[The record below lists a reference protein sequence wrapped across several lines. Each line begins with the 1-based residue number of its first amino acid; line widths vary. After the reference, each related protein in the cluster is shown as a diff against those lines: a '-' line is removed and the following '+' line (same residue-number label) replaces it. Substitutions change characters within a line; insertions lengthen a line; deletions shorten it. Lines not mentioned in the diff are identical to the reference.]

1 MGKRGN
7 KTTMSGIPSVQHA
20 TRGAPAWAGEMESM
34 LDAYR
39 QAGGDPDALKLPE
52 VATLVI
58 SGNQVLAS
66 HPIPGVHLEAE
77 PLDQGVRARILV
89 DPGTRVAHPVHLCFG
104 VIPAEGIQQIEAEYV
119 IGEGAQVQ
127 FLAHCSFP
135 NAVKVEHRMNANIHI
150 GRNASLSYTE
160 EHYHGPTGG
169 IDVRPISKVIIEEG
183 GQFTSN
189 FILTRGRVGSLDM
202 DYMVDA
208 GKDAVAEL
216 VTKAFGRG
224 DDAIKV
230 MEYIR
235 LNGENARGLA
245 KSRIAIKEQATSE
258 VNTTTEGNAPGARGH
273 MDCTE
278 IVRDQATA
286 ANNPLVRVTNSQAQ
300 VTHEAAIGTVNRKE
314 MEALMA
320 RGLDEADAV
329 DLIIRAMIR

>member
-1 MGKRGN
+1 MN
-7 KTTMSGIPSVQHA
+7 ALPSNQHA
-20 TRGAPAWAGEMESM
+20 AGRAPAWAGEMESM

-39 QAGGDPDALKLPE
+39 QAGGDPDALQLPE
-52 VATLVI
+52 VATLVV

-66 HPIPGVHLEAE
+66 HSIPGVHLEAE
-77 PLDQGVRARILV
+77 PLEQGVHARITV
-89 DPGTRVAHPVHLCFG
+89 DPGTHVERPVHLCFG
-104 VIPAEGIQQIEAEYV
+104 VIPADGIQQIEAEYE

-135 NAVKVEHRMNANIHI
+135 NAVQVEHRMHADIHI
-150 GRNASLSYTE
+150 GRNASLTYTE
-160 EHYHGPTGG
+160 EHYHGQTGG
-169 IDVRPISKVIIEEG
+169 IDVRPVSKVVIDEG

-189 FILTRGRVGSLDM
+189 FVLTRGRVGKLDM
-202 DYMVDA
+202 DYIVDV

-216 VTKAFGRG
+216 VTKAFGSG
-224 DDAIKV
+224 DDAVKV
-230 MEYIR
+230 RETIR

-245 KSRIAIKEQATSE
+245 KSRVAVKERASSE
-258 VNTTTEGNAPGARGH
+258 VNTTTEGNAPGAHGH

-286 ANNPLVRVTNSQAQ
+286 ANSPIVRVTNAKAQ

-314 MEALMA
+314 METLMA
-320 RGLDEADAV
+320 RGLDETDAV

>member
-1 MGKRGN
+1 MN
-7 KTTMSGIPSVQHA
+7 ALPLIQHVA
-20 TRGAPAWAGEMESM
+20 GRAPAWAGEMEAM

-39 QAGGDPDALKLPE
+39 QAGGDPDALQLPE
-52 VATLVI
+52 VATLVV

-66 HPIPGVHLEAE
+66 HSIPGVHLEAE
-77 PLDQGVRARILV
+77 PLEQGVHARITV
-89 DPGTRVAHPVHLCFG
+89 DPGTHVERPVHLCFG
-104 VIPAEGIQQIEAEYV
+104 VIPADGIQQIEAKYE

-135 NAVKVEHRMNANIHI
+135 NAVHVEHRMHADIHI
-150 GRNASLSYTE
+150 GSNANLTYTE
-160 EHYHGPTGG
+160 EHYHGQTGG
-169 IDVRPISKVIIEEG
+169 IDVRPISKVIIDEG

-189 FILTRGRVGSLDM
+189 FVLTRGRIGKLDLDYVVEVG
-202 DYMVDA
+202 
-208 GKDAVAEL
+208 KEAVVEL
-216 VTKAFGRG
+216 VTKAFGSG
-224 DDAIKV
+224 EDAVKV
-230 MEYIR
+230 METIR

-245 KSRIAIKEQATSE
+245 KSRVAVKEQASSE

-286 ANNPLVRVTNSQAQ
+286 ANNPVVRVTNAKAQ

-314 MEALMA
+314 METLMA
-320 RGLDEADAV
+320 RGLDESDAV

>member
-1 MGKRGN
+1 M
-7 KTTMSGIPSVQHA
+7 MSTIQSLQHA
-20 TRGAPAWAGEMESM
+20 ALGAPSWAGEMESM

-39 QAGGDPDALKLPE
+39 QAGGDPEALKLPE
-52 VATLVI
+52 VATLVV

-66 HPIPGVHLEAE
+66 HSIPGVHLEAE
-77 PLDQGVRARILV
+77 PLEQGVHARISV
-89 DPGTRVAHPVHLCFG
+89 DAGTQVEHPVHLCFG
-104 VIPAEGIQQIEAEYV
+104 VLPADGIQQIEAEYE

-135 NAVKVEHRMNANIHI
+135 NAVQVEHRMNAAIHI
-150 GRNASLSYTE
+150 GRNASLTYTE
-160 EHYHGPTGG
+160 EHYHGQTGG
-169 IDVRPISKVIIEEG
+169 IDVRPVSKVIIEEG
-183 GQFTSN
+183 GQFTGN
-189 FILTRGRVGSLDM
+189 FVLTRGRIGSLEM
-202 DYMVDA
+202 DYVVDA

-216 VTKAFGRG
+216 VTKAYGSG
-224 DDAIKV
+224 DDHVKV

-235 LNGENARGLA
+235 LNGENSRGLA
-245 KSRIAIKEQATSE
+245 KSRIAVKEQATSE

-286 ANNPLVRVTNSQAQ
+286 ANNPVVRVTNSKAQ

-314 MEALMA
+314 METLMA

>member
-1 MGKRGN
+1 M
-7 KTTMSGIPSVQHA
+7 MSTVQSLQHA
-20 TRGAPAWAGEMESM
+20 ARNVPAWAGEMESM

-39 QAGGDPDALKLPE
+39 QAGGDPEALQLPE
-52 VATLVI
+52 VATLVV

-66 HPIPGVHLEAE
+66 HSIPGVHLESE
-77 PLDQGVRARILV
+77 PLEQGVHARITV
-89 DPGTRVAHPVHLCFG
+89 DPGTHVERPVHLCFG
-104 VIPAEGIQQIEAEYV
+104 VIPAEGIQQIEAEYE

-135 NAVKVEHRMNANIHI
+135 NAVRVEHHMNATIHI
-150 GRNASLSYTE
+150 GRNASLTYTE
-160 EHYHGPTGG
+160 EHYHGQIGG
-169 IDVRPISKVIIEEG
+169 IDVRPVSKVIIEEG

-189 FILTRGRVGSLDM
+189 FVLTRGRVGSLDL
-202 DYMVDA
+202 DYVVDV

-216 VTKAFGRG
+216 VTKAFGSG
-224 DDAIKV
+224 DDRVKV
-230 MEYIR
+230 METIR

-245 KSRIAIKEQATSE
+245 KSRIAVKEQASSE

-286 ANNPLVRVTNSQAQ
+286 ANNPVVRVTNSKAQ

-314 MEALMA
+314 METLMA
-320 RGLDEADAV
+320 RGLDESDAV

>member
-1 MGKRGN
+1 
-7 KTTMSGIPSVQHA
+7 MSTVRSSPHI
-20 TRGAPAWAGEMESM
+20 TRSAPAWTGEMEAM
-34 LDAYR
+34 LDAYQ
-39 QAGGDPDALKLPE
+39 QAGGDPEALKLPE

-77 PLDQGVRARILV
+77 PLKQGVHARISV
-89 DPGTRVAHPVHLCFG
+89 DPNTHVEHPVHLCFG
-104 VIPAEGIQQIEAEYV
+104 VVPTEGIQQIEAEYE

-135 NAVKVEHRMNANIHI
+135 NAIRVEHHMNADIHI
-150 GRNASLSYTE
+150 GRNASLTYTE
-160 EHYHGPTGG
+160 EHYHGQTGG
-169 IDVRPISKVIIEEG
+169 IDVRPVSKVIVEEG

-189 FILTRGRVGSLDM
+189 FILTRGRIGSLEM
-202 DYMVDA
+202 DYMVDV

-216 VTKAFGRG
+216 VTKAYGSG
-224 DDAIKV
+224 TDQVKV
-230 MEYIR
+230 METIR

-245 KSRIAIKEQATSE
+245 KSRVAVKDQATSE
-258 VNTTTEGNAPGARGH
+258 VTTTTEGNAPGARGH

-278 IVRDQATA
+278 IVRDQAIA
-286 ANNPLVRVTNSQAQ
+286 FNNPFVKVTNSLAQ

-314 MEALMA
+314 METLMA
-320 RGLDEADAV
+320 RGLDETEAV

>member
-1 MGKRGN
+1 
-7 KTTMSGIPSVQHA
+7 MSATPNPQHVA
-20 TRGAPAWAGEMESM
+20 QNTPAWAGEMDAM

-66 HPIPGVHLEAE
+66 HSIPGVHLEAE
-77 PLDQGVRARILV
+77 PLAQGVHARIQV
-89 DPGTRVAHPVHLCFG
+89 DPRTNVKHPIHLCFG
-104 VIPAEGIQQIEAEYV
+104 VLPAEGIQQIEAEYE
-119 IGEGAQVQ
+119 IGEDAHVQ

-135 NAVKVEHRMNANIHI
+135 NAVQVEHHMNATLHI
-150 GRNASLSYTE
+150 GRNAILTYTE
-160 EHYHGPTGG
+160 EHYHGQTGG
-169 IDVRPISKVIIEEG
+169 VDVRPISEVIIEEG

-189 FILTRGRVGSLDM
+189 FVLTRGRVGVLDM
-202 DYMVDA
+202 DYKVDA
-208 GKDAVAEL
+208 GKDSVAEL
-216 VTKAFGRG
+216 VTKAYGSG
-224 DDAIKV
+224 DDKV
-230 MEYIR
+230 KVLEHIR

-245 KSRIAIKEQATSE
+245 KSRIAVKDQASSE
-258 VNTTTEGNAPGARGH
+258 VTTTTEGNAPGARGH

-278 IVRDQATA
+278 IVRDQAIA
-286 ANNPLVRVTNSQAQ
+286 ANNPLVKVTNAQAQ

-314 MEALMA
+314 METLMA